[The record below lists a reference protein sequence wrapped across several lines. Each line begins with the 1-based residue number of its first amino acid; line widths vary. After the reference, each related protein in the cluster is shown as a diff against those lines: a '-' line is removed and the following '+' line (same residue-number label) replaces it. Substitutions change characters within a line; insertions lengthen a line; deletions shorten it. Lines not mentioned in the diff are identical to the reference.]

1 VNEKQEQVQV
11 QDQDQEK
18 VQRKLKRRLERLL
31 KQPENTRCADC
42 SRKGARWASVNLG
55 SFFCIECSGIHRN
68 LGVHVSFVRSIG
80 LDTWTKE
87 QVEVRSV

>member
-1 VNEKQEQVQV
+1 MMNEKQVQV
-11 QDQDQEK
+11 QDQEK